1 MSVNNMLPTKFLCV
15 KGTFGGLLEFKFLN
29 KNIEVLMRTYLENN
43 KVEQT
48 F

>member
-1 MSVNNMLPTKFLCV
+1 MSVNNRLPTKFLCV
-15 KGTFGGLLEFKFLN
+15 KGSFGGLLEFKILN
-29 KNIEVLMRTYLENN
+29 KKVEVLMLTYLENN